1 MIWLPETIKALAYL
15 AWPVVVAVI
24 AFGYKPELT
33 AFLPPTLRRKFKLE
47 LPGIKLEMEAA
58 EQQAIPD
65 STTTSVMS
73 GTIEL
78 KEIPGL
84 VRTPAMA
91 NLERDFHAIL
101 RGGIADPI
109 DVLVRNLAQ
118 ARLEAAFGAIY
129 AVIFGS
135 QITGLKELSARRRV
149 TNAEAHQF
157 YSEVEKQNP
166 EAYAGYGFSGW
177 LSFLKNRGLIRQEG
191 EEVVI
196 TDVADDFLTWLQATR
211 LPVNKPF

>member
-1 MIWLPETIKALAYL
+1 MWLPETIKALAYL
-15 AWPVVVAVI
+15 AWPIVVAVI
-24 AFGYKPELT
+24 AFGYKPELM

-58 EQQAIPD
+58 EQQQAAPD
-65 STTTSVMS
+65 ITTTSVMS
-73 GTIEL
+73 GAIEL
-78 KEIPGL
+78 KEISGL
-84 VRTPAMA
+84 VRTPAIA
-91 NLERDFHAIL
+91 NVERDLHAIL

-135 QITGLKELSARRRV
+135 QIAGLKELGARRRV

-157 YSEVEKQNP
+157 YLEIEKQNP

-177 LSFLKNRGLIRQEG
+177 LGFLKNRGLIRQEG
-191 EEVVI
+191 EDVVM
-196 TDVADDFLTWLQATR
+196 TDLADDFLTWLQAAR
-211 LPVNKPF
+211 LTVNKPF